1 MKGWKTLAVAVLL
14 GLITALSNPELQ
26 QYVAENLVWLGPIL
40 ATVIAVL
47 RALTTSP
54 IFKKE

>member
-1 MKGWKTLAVAVLL
+1 MKGWKT
-14 GLITALSNPELQ
+14 ITFAAIMGAIAALSDTDVQ
-26 QYVAENLVWLGPIL
+26 QYVAANLPWLGPML
-40 ATVIAVL
+40 STAVIML

>member
-1 MKGWKTLAVAVLL
+1 MKGWKTLAFAIIM
-14 GLITALSNPELQ
+14 GAIAALSDVGVQ
-26 QYVAENLVWLGPIL
+26 QYVAANLPWLGPML
-40 ATVIAVL
+40 ATAVVVL